1 MGVSRLTSIVDFSD
15 DRVFDSAGV
24 STMISVFQNSPL
36 SNSIEVKIYSNAAM
50 TTLDYSCNHDRNTL
64 TQFPQSSWGF
74 LITKDF
80 EFLVKAHSSQ
90 IKFEDVLGVNSSS
103 TAAEGD
109 EFKIGIS
116 ENPSSLKMVNT
127 GNLGPWVTRW
137 DSVKYSN
144 GKEKLIKPYLDENL
158 PNQRRLDMY
167 QSEKIIIGKL
177 AKRIIA
183 SIDEL
188 GEFASSNTTFVYEFS
203 SEYSIWLVGAILNSN
218 FINKVYR
225 AQFAGLNMPGDSYQ
239 FQAPQIRLLPLPRI
253 DRSNIVTV
261 RSLEELCKGIVE
273 ARRAGIDLSDQQLE
287 SNLENLE
294 SLVQQLYL
302 GAIS

>member
-1 MGVSRLTSIVDFSD
+1 
-15 DRVFDSAGV
+15 
-24 STMISVFQNSPL
+24 
-36 SNSIEVKIYSNAAM
+36 M
-50 TTLDYSCNHDRNTL
+50 TTLDYSFAHDRNTL
-64 TQFPQSSWGF
+64 TKFPQGSWGL

-80 EFLVKAHSSQ
+80 EFLAKAHSSH

-109 EFKIGIS
+109 EYKLGIS
-116 ENPSSLKMVNT
+116 ELPSSLKMVNT
-127 GNLGPWVTRW
+127 GNLGPLITRW

-144 GKEKLIKPYLDENL
+144 GKEKLSKPYLNEAF

-167 QSEKIIIGKL
+167 RSQKIIIGKL

-183 SIDEL
+183 SVDDL

-203 SEYSIWLVGAILNSN
+203 SDYSIWLIGAILNSN
-218 FINKVYR
+218 FINRVYR

-253 DRSNIVTV
+253 DSSNIDTIHE
-261 RSLEELCKGIVE
+261 LEELCKVIVR
-273 ARRAGIDLSDQQLE
+273 ARKSGVELSEEHLQKTLKT
-287 SNLENLE
+287 LE

-302 GAIS
+302 GVSS